1 MAAMVISVVS
11 PCIVT
16 PSLKI
21 EKPPEKIGW
30 LCATAARQTEI
41 DNLLLIIKF
50 YQPIYFVEYFC
61 RTANIYNTD
70 SCQSTFYKAYLACC

>member
-1 MAAMVISVVS
+1 MQVATS
-11 PCIVT
+11 PENFLITKATRLFTV
-16 PSLKI
+16 
-21 EKPPEKIGW
+21 GW